1 MSNTVAS
8 LPAAVPAPSAGQT
21 PAATTPAQAASSAA
35 TPQPVRPPFSPTEVA
50 YVKSLMGVMPAQN
63 LEILLL
69 KTGIPLPVNL
79 GHGADTSA

>member
-1 MSNTVAS
+1 MSNSVS
-8 LPAAVPAPSAGQT
+8 PIPAAAPAPASDPPK
-21 PAATTPAQAASSAA
+21 PAAAEMPAAAA
-35 TPQPVRPPFSPTEVA
+35 PPRPPFSPNEVA

-63 LEILLL
+63 LEMLLL

>member
-1 MSNTVAS
+1 MPNSVS
-8 LPAAVPAPSAGQT
+8 PIPAAAPAPDTASDPPK
-21 PAATTPAQAASSAA
+21 PAAAAPLLAA
-35 TPQPVRPPFSPTEVA
+35 PSTVRPPFTPTEVA

-63 LEILLL
+63 LEMLLL

>member
-8 LPAAVPAPSAGQT
+8 LPAAVPAPA
-21 PAATTPAQAASSAA
+21 AASQPPTVAEPSAASAAA

-50 YVKSLMGVMPAQN
+50 YVKSLMGVVSAQK
-63 LEILLL
+63 LEIILL

>member
-1 MSNTVAS
+1 MSNSVS
-8 LPAAVPAPSAGQT
+8 PIPAAVPAPASDLPKPTAAAP
-21 PAATTPAQAASSAA
+21 PAAAA
-35 TPQPVRPPFSPTEVA
+35 PPRPPFSPSEVA

-63 LEILLL
+63 LEMLLL

>member
-1 MSNTVAS
+1 MSNSVPAISAAASAPASASDPPKPVAAQP
-8 LPAAVPAPSAGQT
+8 PAAPP
-21 PAATTPAQAASSAA
+21 
-35 TPQPVRPPFSPTEVA
+35 RPPFSPTEVA
-50 YVKSLMGVMPAQN
+50 YVKSMMGVMPAQN

>member
-1 MSNTVAS
+1 MSNPVS
-8 LPAAVPAPSAGQT
+8 AVPAAAPAPASASDPPKPAAAKPSA
-21 PAATTPAQAASSAA
+21 AAP
-35 TPQPVRPPFSPTEVA
+35 PVRPPFTPTEVA

-63 LEILLL
+63 LEMLLL

>member
-1 MSNTVAS
+1 MPHSVSTI
-8 LPAAVPAPSAGQT
+8 PAAVPAPDTASDPPK
-21 PAATTPAQAASSAA
+21 PAAAAPASAA
-35 TPQPVRPPFSPTEVA
+35 PPPVRPPFTPTEVA
-50 YVKSLMGVMPAQN
+50 YVRSLMGVMPAQN

>member
-1 MSNTVAS
+1 MSTTVNPAAAVS
-8 LPAAVPAPSAGQT
+8 LPAAVFQTPKPAEPSAGAAA
-21 PAATTPAQAASSAA
+21 PAATH
-35 TPQPVRPPFSPTEVA
+35 VRPPFSPTEVA